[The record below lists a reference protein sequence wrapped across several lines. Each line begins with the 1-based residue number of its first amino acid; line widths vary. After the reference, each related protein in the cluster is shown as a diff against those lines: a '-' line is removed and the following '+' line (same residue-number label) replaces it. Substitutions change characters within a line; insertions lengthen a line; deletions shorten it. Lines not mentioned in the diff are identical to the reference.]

1 MKEERETTNINW
13 SNIVVIHRY
22 TNFVSVRTTN
32 YKGQITNFKP
42 KAYRTDS
49 RDVELFLQ
57 LSTFQDVIHIISR
70 IESRIECQEL

>member
-49 RDVELFLQ
+49 RDVEVFL
-57 LSTFQDVIHIISR
+57 
-70 IESRIECQEL
+70 